1 MPTALADAIR
11 IRALHQEV
19 EAAADRI
26 FDSAVAGELGRAY
39 NLSLRMLGDYQS
51 ASRAV
56 HKAFSRAREQFSSFN
71 DDVRVST
78 WMLRFVAEEALLV
91 ARHRDAVDP
100 YVPVVPGSVGVEQGL
115 ASLDPVHRLAVVL
128 QDVLRLSLPE
138 AAAIM
143 GVGVSD
149 FRQLANDGTE
159 HLRSITSA

>member
-1 MPTALADAIR
+1 MPTSLADAIR
-11 IRALHQEV
+11 IRALHQEM
-19 EAAADRI
+19 EAAADRL

-56 HKAFSRAREQFSSFN
+56 HKAFSKAREQFSSF
-71 DDVRVST
+71 DDNVRVST

-91 ARHRDAVDP
+91 ARNRDAAEP
-100 YVPVVPGSVGVEQGL
+100 HVPVTLGSVGVEQAL
-115 ASLDPVHRLAVVL
+115 TSLDPLHRLAVVL

-143 GVGVSD
+143 GVGVGD

-159 HLRSITSA
+159 HLRCITSA